1 MFKVGKLV
9 LSDSSCIEAVKCQ
22 ANSGL
27 VGIIVA
33 VSAVLIHGILDPR

>member
-9 LSDSSCIEAVKCQ
+9 LSDSNCIEAVKCQ

-27 VGIIVA
+27 VF
-33 VSAVLIHGILDPR
+33 SNYS